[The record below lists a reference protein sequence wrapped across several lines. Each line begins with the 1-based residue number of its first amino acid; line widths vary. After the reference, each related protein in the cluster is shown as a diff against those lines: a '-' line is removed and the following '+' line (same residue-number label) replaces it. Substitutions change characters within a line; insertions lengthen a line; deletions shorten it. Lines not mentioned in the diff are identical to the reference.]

1 MRNLLLAARKAERA
15 EPSEQSGRA
24 SGRARTKPLLR
35 VTAGDAEAPSRKSR
49 IATPSQ
55 ADHLRQP
62 LAPKGYAQLYNAARS
77 APFGSAVLSANSE
90 LNRRRLL
97 AEHCAVAERKG
108 KERFAGLCGIRSSA
122 YELRATPFPFG

>member
-77 APFGSAVLSANSE
+77 APFGSAVLRAANSTDDDYSRSTALWPNGE
-90 LNRRRLL
+90 
-97 AEHCAVAERKG
+97 ERN
-108 KERFAGLCGIRSSA
+108 ASQD
-122 YELRATPFPFG
+122 